1 MDVSKIWTDLI
12 ITAIRLLGHSKT
24 FFINFYIQIYVTMD
38 SIILFVP
45 SAIQTMRRNIR
56 FMIKNYIVLFVLLIR
71 NELSVVIRLSPKEIF
86 KENLV
91 NYHYQ
96 IRDQILKPY

>member
-1 MDVSKIWTDLI
+1 M
-12 ITAIRLLGHSKT
+12 
-24 FFINFYIQIYVTMD
+24 YVTMY
-38 SIILFVP
+38 SIICFVP

-86 KENLV
+86 KEDLV

-96 IRDQILKPY
+96 IIDQILKPY